1 MINKRT
7 HDDLASDVMVLPA
20 FNLIVN
26 IISDQYYC
34 FINSNIIF
42 SNHCIPCISITTG
55 GPPPH
60 PPSVWQCWSSHC
72 TKNIPELSV
81 PREPENVWI
90 SRRYFC
96 VSCLGYWR
104 GGARTDCPATSGC
117 RECLGE
123 ATSEV
128 SSLHSLQT
136 LLTTRLPC
144 RCAPPWSKGL
154 LSKFNF

>member
-55 GPPPH
+55 DPPPP
-60 PPSVWQCWSSHC
+60 PPSV
-72 TKNIPELSV
+72 
-81 PREPENVWI
+81 
-90 SRRYFC
+90 
-96 VSCLGYWR
+96 
-104 GGARTDCPATSGC
+104 
-117 RECLGE
+117 
-123 ATSEV
+123 
-128 SSLHSLQT
+128 
-136 LLTTRLPC
+136 
-144 RCAPPWSKGL
+144 
-154 LSKFNF
+154 

>member
-26 IISDQYYC
+26 IIIAINTIV

-55 GPPPH
+55 DPPPP

-72 TKNIPELSV
+72 IKSMPGLCV
-81 PREPENVWI
+81 PPVPENVGFEGNI
-90 SRRYFC
+90 SILVTDVVKPELIVRPHLVVGNVWVRPP
-96 VSCLGYWR
+96 
-104 GGARTDCPATSGC
+104 ARFHLYTF
-117 RECLGE
+117 
-123 ATSEV
+123 
-128 SSLHSLQT
+128 
-136 LLTTRLPC
+136 
-144 RCAPPWSKGL
+144 SK
-154 LSKFNF
+154 LS